1 MLTQE
6 RLKEL
11 FVYNPDTGELIVAK
25 NRKGSSKKIGMI
37 AGSITKAGYI
47 EIDIDTKRYTVHRL
61 AFLYMNGKFPDNVVD
76 HINGVK
82 DDNRFSNL
90 VECSQADNRQNVIKI
105 KSTNTTGFT
114 GVFVYKDKYRAKI
127 NIDGKQVHLG
137 EFDTKELASEA
148 YQKAKSSLHTH
159 FRKIQMRGNKWE

>member
-11 FVYNPDTGELIVAK
+11 FVYNQDTGELIVAK

-47 EIDIDTKRYTVHRL
+47 EIDIDAKRYTVHRL

-76 HINGVK
+76 HINGIK

-90 VECSQADNRQNVIKI
+90 VECSQADNRQNVTKL

-114 GVFVYKDKYRAKI
+114 GVFVHKDKYRAKI

-159 FRKIQMRGNKWE
+159 FRKIQMKDK